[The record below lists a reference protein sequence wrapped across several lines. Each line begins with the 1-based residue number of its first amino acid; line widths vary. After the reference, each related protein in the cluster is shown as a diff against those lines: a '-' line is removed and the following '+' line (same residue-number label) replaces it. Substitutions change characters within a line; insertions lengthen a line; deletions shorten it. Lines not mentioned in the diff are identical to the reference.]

1 MAVLGHRLERLTAHV
16 AFPKE
21 HRRRLRSATVLE
33 RALGWLASEQ
43 PAEDLPAGANA
54 VTLAWAVLDLGT
66 ENAKRLPMSL
76 HAMDQL
82 EQLTRRSVPVRTPE
96 ISSAS

>member
-21 HRRRLRSATVLE
+21 HRRRIRSATVLE

-43 PAEDLPAGANA
+43 PAEDLPAGATA
-54 VTLAWAVLDLGT
+54 VALVWAALDLG
-66 ENAKRLPMSL
+66 ADSARRLPMSL
-76 HAMDQL
+76 HAVDQL
-82 EQLTRRSVPVRTPE
+82 EQLYRRPVSIPTTT
-96 ISSAS
+96 SSAS